1 MAMSLNLKAYE
12 HARKL
17 VKDRRI
23 VFDQRADWDVHRPS
37 PEQENQFIAEH
48 GFGEYSLWFLG
59 IDDEHGEN
67 TKTRFR
73 FPYGDFDKLHK
84 CAVLSAEVRAAQY
97 EREDIETAAAHLHG
111 MLTALE
117 E

>member
-12 HARKL
+12 HARRL
-17 VKDRRI
+17 VKERRI
-23 VFDQRADWDVHRPS
+23 VLDQRADWDVHRPS
-37 PEQENQFIAEH
+37 PEKENQFIAEH

-59 IDDEHGEN
+59 VDDEHGEN

-73 FPYGDFDKLHK
+73 FPYGDLEKLHK
-84 CAVLSAEVRAAQY
+84 CAVLSAEIRAAQY
-97 EREDIETAAAHLHG
+97 DHEDIENAAAHLHG

-117 E
+117 D